1 MASIKLPLHG
11 KGDIA
16 VHRQLMLDASRG
28 HGFRPDF
35 MERTMVTL
43 GMATKSFFKKAPS
56 KRQQLKTRLREQ
68 FLAGV
73 AKHGV

>member
-1 MASIKLPLHG
+1 MASIILPLHG
-11 KGDIA
+11 KGDVS

-28 HGFRPDF
+28 RGFRPDF
-35 MERTMVTL
+35 MERTMIQL
-43 GMATKSFFKKAPS
+43 GVAPKSFFRKEPSARQKLKA
-56 KRQQLKTRLREQ
+56 RLRER